1 MALHFSNLEK
11 GRTHSGGC
19 QCHWTAG
26 DQQGGDRKRGW
37 QMKVLVVMLD
47 LSLVENMERRCRG
60 TRIEAL
66 EIHSHV
72 GGGR

>member
-1 MALHFSNLEK
+1 
-11 GRTHSGGC
+11 
-19 QCHWTAG
+19 
-26 DQQGGDRKRGW
+26 
-37 QMKVLVVMLD
+37 MKVLVVMLD